1 MPSSKEKKRYL
12 NIEIINTKKDNELY
26 VSPNKIMQ
34 ELTQKINRQLGIY
47 DAAGAGIIPIDY
59 KENKALLRVS
69 AKYQDRVKSTLLFI
83 NEIGTQQII
92 LTTKKVSGSINKAR
106 TEPRNNRR

>member
-12 NIEIINTKKDNELY
+12 NIEVINAKTNDKIYL
-26 VSPNKIMQ
+26 SPNKIMQ
-34 ELTQKINRQLGIY
+34 ELTQKINQNLGVY

-83 NEIGTQQII
+83 KEIGTQQII

-106 TEPRNNRR
+106 EEPKQRR